1 MTEFF
6 WFGLVGLIAI
16 VSAIFM
22 LRSENAVHSALFL
35 IVTMA
40 CIAFLFLLL
49 NAPFLA
55 MIQITVYTGAIMV
68 LFLFVIML
76 LGSERLQDNDPAQ
89 ESQGKRRNRLFMT
102 TGLVFL
108 LLLVFGVALT
118 NVNLDLATDTSPL
131 PQLRVLNAAP
141 DAGTVDVYANDQLV
155 ASGLAFNTTSSY
167 VTLTPGDYTLKVQP
181 AQGVAVTTPISVQRG
196 QQETAVDYGNNRNLS
211 VGLIADDDSTVNQDR
226 SGRLKVFNAYTGAD
240 AVKLVDLGTS
250 LSLTNAPVL
259 IDTLKLG
266 QSSDVIYETEGTV
279 NWAFVDA
286 ANPQNAIYRVGNY
299 NFQRDTSSAFVL
311 TQERIQDGTQG
322 GSLRALA
329 IPLVSDAAPAF
340 GGPKAIGL
348 QLFTN
353 YMLVFQLLA
362 VLLLASM
369 IGAIVL
375 THRQSKSATRKQT
388 GRRVVSRPLVNVIA
402 SQVGHDVT
410 DEGAGLPELEEPAA
424 PVGK

>member
-1 MTEFF
+1 MTELF
-6 WFGLVGLIAI
+6 WFGLVGLIAV

-22 LRSENAVHSALFL
+22 LLSDNAVHSALFL
-35 IVTMA
+35 IVTMG

-76 LGSERLQDNDPAQ
+76 LGSERLRDTDPSQ
-89 ESQGKRRNRLFMT
+89 EKPILRRNRIFFVL
-102 TGLVFL
+102 GLVIVL
-108 LLLVFGVALT
+108 LLIFGGVLG
-118 NVNLDLATDTSPL
+118 NVHLDLATNTSPL

-141 DAGTVDVYANDQLV
+141 DAGTVDVYANDQLI
-155 ASGLAFNTTSSY
+155 AKGLAFNATSSY
-167 VTLTPGDYTLKVQP
+167 VTLQPGDYTLKVQP
-181 AQGVAVTTPISVQRG
+181 VQGAALTTPISVARG
-196 QQETAVDYGNNRNLS
+196 QQETAVDYGNNGSLNVS
-211 VGLIADDDSTVNQDR
+211 LIADDNSSIAQNR
-226 SGRLKVFNAYTGAD
+226 SGRLKIFNAYPSTNG
-240 AVKLVDLGTS
+240 VKLVDLGTS
-250 LSLTNAPVL
+250 LNVTNAPIV
-259 IDTLKLG
+259 IDTIKPG
-266 QSSDVIYETEGTV
+266 QSSDVIYQPEGTV

-286 ANPQNAIYRVGNY
+286 ANPTTVLYRLDNYAIA
-299 NFQRDTSSAFVL
+299 RDTSSTFVL
-311 TQERIQDGTQG
+311 TQEHILDGTQS
-322 GSLRALA
+322 GSLRPLA
-329 IPLVSDAAPAF
+329 IPIVEDAAPSF

-369 IGAIVL
+369 VGAIVL
-375 THRQSKSATRKQT
+375 THRQTRSATRKQT

-410 DEGAGLPELEEPAA
+410 SEGEGLPELEEPAA